1 MRRFSLALTFLIFLA
16 IFIVLIGLIIYP
28 PLPALATSLASPEI
42 RFAIVLSLVTSTV
55 STAICVV
62 LAIPAAYAL
71 ARYNFPLKKLVNL
84 VLTIPLALP
93 PLVAGIALLLFFG
106 TTSWGK
112 ALDAMGFE
120 VVFTPLGI
128 IIAEVFVNLPYMIR
142 ILKSSY
148 AAINPRYENVAKTL
162 GCTEIGAFLQVT
174 FPLARPGLVAG
185 TTITWAK
192 SMGEF
197 GAVSNASRGDNNA
210 YRDTPHCALSQSL
223 DRRPRPCRCRFS
235 NPDFDLTC
243 RTLCCGTLFRRGTCV
258 LGWDHGATC

>member
-197 GAVSNASRGDNNA
+197 GAVRDACRGDNNA
-210 YRDTPHCALSQSL
+210 YRDTPHCALSSL
-223 DRRPRPCRCRFS
+223 STGDLDLAVAASVILILISLVALFVVEHFS
-235 NPDFDLTC
+235 EEAHVF
-243 RTLCCGTLFRRGTCV
+243 
-258 LGWDHGATC
+258 